1 MPTISVKRDL
11 LFEAIGQS
19 FTDEQFDELCFEFGI
34 ELDEVL
40 QEKETPTSKEE
51 TVYKIEIPANRYDL
65 LCLEGLSR
73 SLATFLEKGT
83 PIDYKLITPL
93 KENIIKMQVLPNT
106 ETVRPFVVCAVLRN
120 IKFTIQNYNHF
131 IDLQDKLHQNL
142 CRKRTLVA
150 IGTHDLDTLRPPFR
164 YDARRPVDIK
174 FKPLNQTNEFT
185 APELMELYSKEGHL
199 KPYLPIIQD
208 KEFYPVIYDSADVL
222 LSLPPIINGDHSKI
236 TLDTKN
242 VFIECTATD
251 LHKAEIVLDTMV
263 TMFSQYC
270 EPKFQVEAVEVSYAN
285 GKKVDEIYPKLHKR
299 LETLDVENTNKRV
312 GIDISAAEMAKLL
325 RKMGLNTQV
334 KSDRELSVEI
344 PPTRSDVIHV
354 CDLIEDVAIS
364 YGYNK
369 IEKTVPKTNCFSAEN
384 ELNKFSDLLRLEM
397 AQCGYT
403 EALTFTLCS
412 RDDVAEKFGKTIESV
427 PAVHLSNP
435 KTIEFQIVRTSLLPG
450 LLKTI
455 ACNRKMPL
463 PLQLFEIAD
472 VVLNDSNAEV
482 GARNERHLAAAYY
495 NKHSGFEYIHGLLD
509 RIMQLLEVGWKT
521 GYSLKAIEDPMYFPG
536 RCAEIHAKGKII
548 GTFGV
553 LHPDVVTKFELNL
566 DRKSVV

>member
-1 MPTISVKRDL
+1 M
-11 LFEAIGQS
+11 
-19 FTDEQFDELCFEFGI
+19 
-34 ELDEVL
+34 
-40 QEKETPTSKEE
+40 
-51 TVYKIEIPANRYDL
+51 
-65 LCLEGLSR
+65 
-73 SLATFLEKGT
+73 
-83 PIDYKLITPL
+83 
-93 KENIIKMQVLPNT
+93 
-106 ETVRPFVVCAVLRN
+106 
-120 IKFTIQNYNHF
+120 
-131 IDLQDKLHQNL
+131 
-142 CRKRTLVA
+142 VA
-150 IGTHDLDTLRPPFR
+150 IGTHDLDTLKPPFR

-185 APELMELYSKEGHL
+185 APELMELYSVSLRLKTNFFIELYYSFKKEGHL

-285 GKKVDEIYPKLHKR
+285 GKKVNEIYPKLHKR

-312 GIDISAAEMAKLL
+312 GIDISAADMAKLL

-369 IEKTVPKTNCFSAEN
+369 IDKTVPKTNCFSAEV
-384 ELNKFSDLLRLEM
+384 S
-397 AQCGYT
+397 
-403 EALTFTLCS
+403 
-412 RDDVAEKFGKTIESV
+412 
-427 PAVHLSNP
+427 
-435 KTIEFQIVRTSLLPG
+435 
-450 LLKTI
+450 
-455 ACNRKMPL
+455 
-463 PLQLFEIAD
+463 
-472 VVLNDSNAEV
+472 
-482 GARNERHLAAAYY
+482 
-495 NKHSGFEYIHGLLD
+495 
-509 RIMQLLEVGWKT
+509 
-521 GYSLKAIEDPMYFPG
+521 
-536 RCAEIHAKGKII
+536 
-548 GTFGV
+548 
-553 LHPDVVTKFELNL
+553 LNL
-566 DRKSVV
+566 ENEEK